1 MAVGIAA
8 EVEADAA
15 VVVAAAAVEFA
26 YDAWVV
32 STVAEEVEWNASN

>member
-8 EVEADAA
+8 EADAA
-15 VVVAAAAVEFA
+15 VVAAAVAVEFA